1 MLYLLLLHCMLLSV
15 VPTRMKF
22 VLLLKFYEISRKKL
36 FNARRIEYLFPFNFV
51 DCLFVYLLEFFSIN
65 LF

>member
-1 MLYLLLLHCMLLSV
+1 MSV

-51 DCLFVYLLEFFSIN
+51 DCLFVYLLALFFSIN